1 MDLSRYE
8 KMMERRMERTAF
20 PISEAEL
27 CQRYEKLYTG
37 AVNDVLREEGL
48 IMQTLPNGIMPLRE
62 EMTVCGIAFT
72 EEGMNYKDYLSSV
85 RMEKAAALLR
95 EGKLNVSQV
104 AQEVGYGSLKN
115 FSAAFKSY
123 FGVTAREMRRG
134 G

>member
-20 PISEAEL
+20 PISETEL
-27 CQRYEKLYTG
+27 CRRYEKLYTG
-37 AVNDVLREEGL
+37 AVNDVLREEGI

-85 RMEKAAALLR
+85 RMEKAAAD
-95 EGKLNVSQV
+95 KLQYISYLTFYSKINVHNHIQRFC
-104 AQEVGYGSLKN
+104 GIWPG
-115 FSAAFKSY
+115 F
-123 FGVTAREMRRG
+123 
-134 G
+134 

>member
-27 CQRYEKLYTG
+27 CQRYEKLYAG

-85 RMEKAAALLR
+85 RMEKAAAD
-95 EGKLNVSQV
+95 KLQYISYLIFHSKINVH
-104 AQEVGYGSLKN
+104 
-115 FSAAFKSY
+115 
-123 FGVTAREMRRG
+123 THIRRFCG
-134 G
+134 ICPGF

>member
-27 CQRYEKLYTG
+27 CQRYEKLYAG

-85 RMEKAAALLR
+85 RMEKAAAD
-95 EGKLNVSQV
+95 KLQYISYLTFHCKINVH
-104 AQEVGYGSLKN
+104 
-115 FSAAFKSY
+115 
-123 FGVTAREMRRG
+123 MHIRRFRG
-134 G
+134 ICPGF

>member
-1 MDLSRYE
+1 MEYTIPTLYFKEAESLDLSRYE
-8 KMMERRMERTAF
+8 KMME
-20 PISEAEL
+20 
-27 CQRYEKLYTG
+27 Q
-37 AVNDVLREEGL
+37 
-48 IMQTLPNGIMPLRE
+48 
-62 EMTVCGIAFT
+62 
-72 EEGMNYKDYLSSV
+72 

-104 AQEVGYGSLKN
+104 AQEVGYASLKN

>member
-27 CQRYEKLYTG
+27 CRRYEKLYTG
-37 AVNDVLREEGL
+37 AVNDVLREDGL

-104 AQEVGYGSLKN
+104 AQEVGYASLKN

>member
-20 PISEAEL
+20 PISETEL

-37 AVNDVLREEGL
+37 AVNDVLREDGL

-85 RMEKAAALLR
+85 RMEKAAAD
-95 EGKLNVSQV
+95 KLQHISYLTFHCKINVH
-104 AQEVGYGSLKN
+104 
-115 FSAAFKSY
+115 
-123 FGVTAREMRRG
+123 MHIRRFRG
-134 G
+134 ICPGF